1 MATTDALCASTGA
14 KAKPVRNFV
23 RSLICILQG
32 IIKYGLSTNSIK
44 EDFLNLGID
53 NTIVDNWIQI
63 WDKQAALITQ
73 VVTDRSI
80 DNQALVDAE
89 WRFGVTVSTDD
100 IAKVGSTFLQ
110 MKLTTLH
117 ELSPSSTSNTIANNN
132 TILQQHHLELTIP
145 QFYDLLS
152 QLEKAKSYV
161 EYLGSSG
168 M

>member
-1 MATTDALCASTGA
+1 MCVTTGA
-14 KAKPVRNFV
+14 KAKPVRNFI
-23 RSLICILQG
+23 RTLICILQG
-32 IIKYGLSTNSIK
+32 IVKHGLSPSSVK
-44 EDFLNLGID
+44 EDFVNLGLD
-53 NTIVDNWIQI
+53 TTIADTWAEI
-63 WDKQAALITQ
+63 WSKQGGDITQ
-73 VVTDRSI
+73 AVTDRSI
-80 DNQALVDAE
+80 DNEALVDAE

-100 IAKVGSTFLQ
+100 LAKVGSTFLQ

-117 ELSPSSTSNTIANNN
+117 ELSSASSASTSIANNN
-132 TILQQHHLELTIP
+132 TVLQQHHLELTIP